1 MSYIILPT
9 KADVQYKY
17 MYIHTNFI
25 IVWPCR
31 STYCKYNVPGSKN
44 NSMRLA
50 AAVRH
55 TKCERETE
63 GKKLQGR
70 NNYET
75 LWTNH
80 STKMISEPNES
91 EPNCGVASL
100 TCCLA

>member
-9 KADVQYKY
+9 KADNINTCTYTQTSL
-17 MYIHTNFI
+17 YIGHADRLI
-25 IVWPCR
+25 INIHCR
-31 STYCKYNVPGSKN
+31 LNK

>member
-1 MSYIILPT
+1 
-9 KADVQYKY
+9 
-17 MYIHTNFI
+17 
-25 IVWPCR
+25 
-31 STYCKYNVPGSKN
+31 
-44 NSMRLA
+44 MRLA

-91 EPNCGVASL
+91 EPNHGVASL